1 MKDGICLECG
11 AKTVLKDNKNL
22 YLALSKFQ
30 DLIAK
35 HTEESNKLWRAN
47 AKNET
52 SKYLKQGLV
61 DRAVTRDLDWGV
73 DIPVDGY
80 ENKKMY
86 VWIDAVLGYI
96 TATKNGARTTER
108 IGKIFGKK
116 EIITKSIWYMEK
128 IILYSIV
135 LY

>member
-80 ENKKMY
+80 ENKKCMY
-86 VWIDAVLGYI
+86 GLMQFLDILLLQKMVRGQRKELG
-96 TATKNGARTTER
+96 RFLER
-108 IGKIFGKK
+108 RK
-116 EIITKSIWYMEK
+116 
-128 IILYSIV
+128 
-135 LY
+135 

>member
-47 AKNET
+47 AKM
-52 SKYLKQGLV
+52 KQV
-61 DRAVTRDLDWGV
+61 N
-73 DIPVDGY
+73 I
-80 ENKKMY
+80 
-86 VWIDAVLGYI
+86 
-96 TATKNGARTTER
+96 
-108 IGKIFGKK
+108 
-116 EIITKSIWYMEK
+116 
-128 IILYSIV
+128 
-135 LY
+135 